1 MLFED
6 VLVETS
12 PLKKSILRKGS
23 RSKKK
28 GSDRSGDDKSGNEL
42 SLPGSPNLSPMVLPH
57 SKKGSGP
64 DLKLKRV
71 LEVGTIDALPSKKKD
86 GRFKIISYSPSSKKE
101 PQALF
106 PVITAAAAAVDK
118 KSAKKTREVTKYV
131 AESEG
136 VCTEWLES
144 VNLIKARCIQN
155 AVGLEG
161 DAASVRVE
169 EPIQPAALQ
178 PPQQPPLQ
186 QPSQQPTKSKEDDK
200 KKKKGGSDVVAREK
214 KEEEKRIR
222 TEEMR
227 ERKEEEKQRDKEEK
241 EKKKKEK
248 EEKEKL
254 KREQKEKKEKDKK
267 DKKAKESEGEKTRE
281 KEPDNNTR
289 DNKDNTKSAEG
300 QDNNNPNNNT
310 IHNSHNEETP
320 IPTAS
325 LMKKERHKSII
336 GGISSQ
342 IGSKK
347 GTKGRRLSLKEKKK
361 GVFHEAIKEQV
372 KKEAGET

>member
-161 DAASVRVE
+161 ETASVRVE
-169 EPIQPAALQ
+169 EPTQPAALQ
-178 PPQQPPLQ
+178 PLLQQPQQPSPQ
-186 QPSQQPTKSKEDDK
+186 HGKSKEDDK

-267 DKKAKESEGEKTRE
+267 DKKAKESEEEKTRE
-281 KEPDNNTR
+281 KEPDNNNR
-289 DNKDNTKSAEG
+289 DNNKSAEG
-300 QDNNNPNNNT
+300 LDNNPNNNT
-310 IHNSHNEETP
+310 TYNSHNDDTLT
-320 IPTAS
+320 PTAS
-325 LMKKERHKSII
+325 MMKKERHKSII